1 MALNRNERGECGLSK
16 ITLDIDKCYN
26 YTAQIQQLNRR
37 IKELDKDIYDLY
49 DEIGWGNHKYLRQ
62 VDGTVSYSKKLEKC
76 GSYLSDVGS
85 EFNRVDNENYLSDIS
100 ELSEYR
106 NISWI
111 VSLGSLMDKLGY
123 TGKNYGSSIGE
134 MTENTIN
141 IIKEYMSS
149 KIGNYVDK
157 FDSFESWSD
166 MVVGWYDWFNDDLYG
181 DFDTAKGWLEDI
193 LEEQTGVETKLLPK
207 SVSDFMDNLSDGQIL
222 IDVVKAA
229 KEYKNTGDAIDAFD
243 DVAFSFFGK
252 LVKEGHKYINK
263 TNKVKYVGVAGVVE
277 KILFDTIIEMPK
289 NWYEGVKD
297 YIENGTGTAGSIVV
311 ESTVGAFVEVVAD
324 TAIPSHKAATALT
337 YPVVDQV
344 CETFGYDLSGEYER
358 LTGETGINAVFKAQK
373 ELWVDIVYEGAKE
386 KAAEAV
392 DGFYATVSKG
402 WESWK
407 SGVSLIFGRK

>member
-1 MALNRNERGECGLSK
+1 MSK

-85 EFNRVDNENYLSDIS
+85 EFDRVDNELYIYDIS
-100 ELSEYR
+100 DLSKYKDISSWLNSMPVVDNVSKLSNMYADSIKVFIGNKLKSYSDKVDAYTTWQDKALGLYDWALNDMFDGIDDVKNWFE
-106 NISWI
+106 NIYEEI
-111 VSLGSLMDKLGY
+111 KGEQIEILPDAV
-123 TGKNYGSSIGE
+123 KNA
-134 MTENTIN
+134 IN
-141 IIKEYMSS
+141 ILSGGELIIDTVKSLRDYIESGDY
-149 KIGNYVDK
+149 IE
-157 FDSFESWSD
+157 SFEDVILSALD
-166 MVVGWYDWFNDDLYG
+166 IVVSEGN
-181 DFDTAKGWLEDI
+181 
-193 LEEQTGVETKLLPK
+193 KLLNK
-207 SVSDFMDNLSDGQIL
+207 
-222 IDVVKAA
+222 
-229 KEYKNTGDAIDAFD
+229 KNKI
-243 DVAFSFFGK
+243 
-252 LVKEGHKYINK
+252 E
-263 TNKVKYVGVAGVVE
+263 YVG
-277 KILFDTIIEMPK
+277 FDKQVQNVLISTITNMPK

-311 ESTVGAFVEVVAD
+311 DTTLGAAVDAVASS
-324 TAIPSHKAATALT
+324 ASPVYKAATALT